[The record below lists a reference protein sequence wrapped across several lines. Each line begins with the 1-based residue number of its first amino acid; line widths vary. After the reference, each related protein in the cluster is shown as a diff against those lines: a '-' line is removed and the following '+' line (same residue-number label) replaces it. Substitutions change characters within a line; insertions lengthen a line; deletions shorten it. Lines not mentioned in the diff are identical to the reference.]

1 MRITVFGGAGFVGR
15 AVAQHVVGSDDVL
28 FADVG
33 PSPYSGSTRY
43 NRIDVT
49 DESAVREAVRGR
61 DAVIHLAAHPLTA
74 SLKEPR
80 ENARV
85 NVMGTLTILDACRAE
100 GVKKLVFTSAS
111 SLVGTP
117 SYNPV
122 DEAHPVNPK
131 TPYGV
136 AKHAC
141 ENYLRVYQEL
151 YGLEYLIFRFFNVY
165 GPGQLPASGAL
176 VPAVLGR
183 MMKGEAIQVN
193 GDGSSAR
200 DFIYVD
206 DVAGLLV
213 RACEKE
219 PRNQIVNM
227 GTGVLTSIQQVVD
240 HCAKAL
246 EITPTIQRNPARPGE
261 ISNFS
266 ADTTLLRK
274 LFDGVTFTP
283 VEEGI
288 PRTADW
294 LRKQG

>member
-15 AVAQHVVGSDDVL
+15 AVAQHVAGREDVL

-33 PSPYSGSTRY
+33 PSPYPSSTPYARV
-43 NRIDVT
+43 DVT
-49 DESAVREAVRGR
+49 DEASVREAVRGR
-61 DAVIHLAAHPLTA
+61 EAVIHLAAHPLTA

-80 ENARV
+80 DNARV
-85 NVMGTLTILDACRAE
+85 NVMGTLTILDACRTE
-100 GVKKLVFTSAS
+100 GVKKVVFTSAS

-151 YGLEYLIFRFFNVY
+151 YGLDYLTFRFFNVY

-183 MMKGEAIQVN
+183 MMRGEPIQVN

-213 RACEKE
+213 RACGKE
-219 PRNQIVNM
+219 PRNQVVNM
-227 GTGVLTSIQQVVD
+227 GTGALTSIQQVVD
-240 HCAKAL
+240 LCSESL
-246 EITPTIQRNPARPGE
+246 GITPTIQRNPARPGE

-283 VEEGI
+283 VEQGI
-288 PRTADW
+288 PKTAEW
-294 LRKQG
+294 LRTQG